1 MRMIT
6 RMSLLLLLTLLLA
19 GCSATRLEEK
29 SGTGKSGAGKTGAV
43 EQTQAVKPVKEERKA
58 INFKLNDLNGK
69 VHSLSDYRG
78 KKVYI
83 EYWASWCPVCLKGIG
98 EFETLVRSYEKS
110 SDVIV
115 LSMVAP
121 GAFGEKSSADFA
133 SWFADRGYNFPVL
146 LDEGGLMARQFG
158 VRAFPTSLYID
169 SDGVLV
175 TAVPGQYPND
185 SIKAKIGTMK

>member
-1 MRMIT
+1 MKKIT
-6 RMSLLLLLTLLLA
+6 KMSLLVVMALLLA
-19 GCSATRLEEK
+19 GCSATRVEEK

-83 EYWASWCPVCLKGIG
+83 EYWASWCPVCIKGIG

-133 SWFADRGYNFPVL
+133 SWFVERGYNFPVL
-146 LDEGGLMARQFG
+146 LDEGGVMARQFG
-158 VRAFPTSLYID
+158 VRAFPTSLYIGT
-169 SDGVLV
+169 DGALV
-175 TAVPGQYPND
+175 AAVPGQYPNA
-185 SIKAKIGTMK
+185 SIKAKIAAMK

>member
-1 MRMIT
+1 MKKIT
-6 RMSLLLLLTLLLA
+6 KMSLVVVMALLLA
-19 GCSATRLEEK
+19 GCSANRAEEK
-29 SGTGKSGAGKTGAV
+29 TGAGKIADGKAGTA
-43 EQTQAVKPVKEERKA
+43 EQTQAVKPTNEERKV

-69 VHSLSDYRG
+69 VHSLLDYRG
-78 KKVYI
+78 KKVYV
-83 EYWASWCPVCLKGIG
+83 EYWASWCPVCIKGIG

>member
-1 MRMIT
+1 MA
-6 RMSLLLLLTLLLA
+6 LLLA
-19 GCSATRLEEK
+19 GCSANRAEEK
-29 SGTGKSGAGKTGAV
+29 TGAGKIADGKAGTA
-43 EQTQAVKPVKEERKA
+43 EQTQAVKPTNEERKV

-69 VHSLSDYRG
+69 VHSLLDYRG
-78 KKVYI
+78 KKVYV
-83 EYWASWCPVCLKGIG
+83 EYWASWCPVCIKGIG

>member
-1 MRMIT
+1 MKKIT
-6 RMSLLLLLTLLLA
+6 KMSLVVVMALLLA
-19 GCSATRLEEK
+19 GCSANRAEEK
-29 SGTGKSGAGKTGAV
+29 VGAGKIADGKAGTA
-43 EQTQAVKPVKEERKA
+43 EQTQAVKPANEERKV

-78 KKVYI
+78 KKVYV
-83 EYWASWCPVCLKGIG
+83 EYWASWCPVCIKGIS

>member
-1 MRMIT
+1 MKKIT
-6 RMSLLLLLTLLLA
+6 KMSLLVVMALLLA
-19 GCSATRLEEK
+19 GCSATRVEEK
-29 SGTGKSGAGKTGAV
+29 SGTGKSGAGKAGTA
-43 EQTQAVKPVKEERKA
+43 EQTQAVKPANEERKV
-58 INFKLNDLNGK
+58 IDFKLNDLNGK

-78 KKVYI
+78 KKVYV
-83 EYWASWCPVCLKGIG
+83 EYWASWCPVCIKGIG

>member
-1 MRMIT
+1 MKKIT
-6 RMSLLLLLTLLLA
+6 KMSLVVVMALLLA
-19 GCSATRLEEK
+19 GCSANRAEEK
-29 SGTGKSGAGKTGAV
+29 VGAGKIADGKAGTA
-43 EQTQAVKPVKEERKA
+43 EQTQAVKPANEERKV

-78 KKVYI
+78 KKVYV
-83 EYWASWCPVCLKGIG
+83 EYWASWCPVCIKGIG

-146 LDEGGLMARQFG
+146 LDEGGLVARQFG

>member
-1 MRMIT
+1 MKKIT
-6 RMSLLLLLTLLLA
+6 KMSLVVVMALLLA
-19 GCSATRLEEK
+19 GCSANRAEEK
-29 SGTGKSGAGKTGAV
+29 TGAGKIADGKAGTA
-43 EQTQAVKPVKEERKA
+43 EQTQAVKPTNEERKV

-78 KKVYI
+78 KKVYV
-83 EYWASWCPVCLKGIG
+83 EYWASWCPVCIKGIG

>member
-1 MRMIT
+1 
-6 RMSLLLLLTLLLA
+6 MSLVLVLTLLLA
-19 GCSATRLEEK
+19 GCSANRVEDQAGADK
-29 SGTGKSGAGKTGAV
+29 SSAGKAG
-43 EQTQAVKPVKEERKA
+43 QSQASKPINDERKV

-83 EYWASWCPVCLKGIG
+83 EYWASWCPVCISGIG
-98 EFETLVRSYEKS
+98 EFETLARSYEKS
-110 SDVIV
+110 RDVIV

-133 SWFADRGYNFPVL
+133 KWFAERGYKFPVL

-158 VRAFPTSLYID
+158 VRAFPTSLYIG

-175 TAVPGQYPND
+175 AAVPGQYPNA
-185 SIKAKIGTMK
+185 SIKAKIATMK

>member
-1 MRMIT
+1 M
-6 RMSLLLLLTLLLA
+6 
-19 GCSATRLEEK
+19 EEK
-29 SGTGKSGAGKTGAV
+29 SGTGKSADGKAGTA
-43 EQTQAVKPVKEERKA
+43 EQTQAVKPANEERKV

-83 EYWASWCPVCLKGIG
+83 EYWASWCPVCIKGIG

>member
-1 MRMIT
+1 MKKIT
-6 RMSLLLLLTLLLA
+6 KMSLVVVMALLLA
-19 GCSATRLEEK
+19 GCSANRAEENV
-29 SGTGKSGAGKTGAV
+29 GTVKSGAGNA
-43 EQTQAVKPVKEERKA
+43 EQTQTVKPANDERKG

-98 EFETLVRSYEKS
+98 EFETLARSYEKS
-110 SDVIV
+110 SDVII

-133 SWFADRGYNFPVL
+133 SWFAERGYKFPVL

-158 VRAFPTSLYID
+158 VRAFPTSLYIG

-175 TAVPGQYPND
+175 AAVPGQYPNA
-185 SIKAKIGTMK
+185 SIKAKIAAMK

>member
-1 MRMIT
+1 MKKIT
-6 RMSLLLLLTLLLA
+6 KMSLLVVMALLLA
-19 GCSATRLEEK
+19 GCSATRVEEK
-29 SGTGKSGAGKTGAV
+29 SGTGKSGAGKAGTA
-43 EQTQAVKPVKEERKA
+43 EQTQAVKPANEERKV

-98 EFETLVRSYEKS
+98 EFETLSRSYEKS
-110 SDVIV
+110 SDVII

-133 SWFADRGYNFPVL
+133 SWFAERGYKFPVL

-158 VRAFPTSLYID
+158 VRAFPTSLYIG

-175 TAVPGQYPND
+175 AAVPGQYPNA
-185 SIKAKIGTMK
+185 SIKAKIAAMK